1 MLCCYHKQN
10 DGSDFFM
17 RREQP
22 KRKPEKELEVFGT
35 DRKKKKSPELELLWG
50 EETPLFE
57 MLEKQGREERG
68 RERPAGR
75 QPGGQTED
83 IRVLPQKRRQTGD
96 RARAAA
102 RRRKRRRQ
110 RRIRLAVYAFL
121 AVICVAGLAA
131 GVWRA
136 AVFFQDRFG
145 GAMAAMNQEEKLIR
159 NNHSEKPEL
168 VQDFLTPNEFSR
180 PQEVL
185 PEVTELFVH
194 YTANPGT
201 SAEQNRSYFEN
212 LGITGETSASS
223 HFVIGYDGTII
234 QCLPLTEIGYAV
246 KEHNYNSVSIECCYL
261 DEDGKFTDETYDA
274 LISLLGWL
282 MREYD
287 LGLSDVKRH
296 YDAGGKPCP
305 LYYTEHPE
313 AWEQLKEDLKE
324 YILK

>member
-22 KRKPEKELEVFGT
+22 KRKPEKELEVFGA
-35 DRKKKKSPELELLWG
+35 DRKKKKSPDLELLWG

-57 MLEKQGREERG
+57 MLEKQGREANG
-68 RERPAGR
+68 RAYQAGR
-75 QPGGQTED
+75 KPGGKTAD
-83 IRVLPQKRRQTGD
+83 SRDLMQKRRRPGGVT
-96 RARAAA
+96 RAE
-102 RRRKRRRQ
+102 RRRRRRRQ
-110 RRIRLAVYAFL
+110 QRIRLAACIFL

-131 GVWRA
+131 GIWRA

-145 GAMAAMNQEEKLIR
+145 GARAAMHQEEKLIR

-180 PQEVL
+180 PQEAL
-185 PEVTELFVH
+185 PKVTELFVH

-261 DEDGKFTDETYDA
+261 DKDGKFTDETHDA

-305 LYYTEHPE
+305 LYYTEHPQ

>member
-1 MLCCYHKQN
+1 M
-10 DGSDFFM
+10 
-17 RREQP
+17 
-22 KRKPEKELEVFGT
+22 T
-35 DRKKKKSPELELLWG
+35 
-50 EETPLFE
+50 
-57 MLEKQGREERG
+57 
-68 RERPAGR
+68 
-75 QPGGQTED
+75 
-83 IRVLPQKRRQTGD
+83 
-96 RARAAA
+96 RAE
-102 RRRKRRRQ
+102 RRRRRRRQ
-110 RRIRLAVYAFL
+110 QRIRLAACIFL

-131 GVWRA
+131 GIWRA

-159 NNHSEKPEL
+159 NNHSEKPVL

-287 LGLSDVKRH
+287 LGLSHVKRH

>member
-1 MLCCYHKQN
+1 
-10 DGSDFFM
+10 M
-17 RREQP
+17 RWEQP
-22 KRKPEKELEVFGT
+22 KRKPEKELEVFGA

-57 MLEKQGREERG
+57 MLEKQGREVNDRAYQ
-68 RERPAGR
+68 AGR
-75 QPGGQTED
+75 KPGGKTTD
-83 IRVLPQKRRQTGD
+83 IRNLTQKRRRTGD
-96 RARAAA
+96 VTRAE
-102 RRRKRRRQ
+102 RRRRRRRQ
-110 RRIRLAVYAFL
+110 QRIRLAACIFL

-131 GVWRA
+131 GIWKV

-145 GAMAAMNQEEKLIR
+145 GAMAVMHQEEKLIR

-180 PQEVL
+180 PQEAL

-201 SAEQNRSYFEN
+201 NAEQNRSYFEN

-261 DEDGKFTDETYDA
+261 DKDGKFTDETHDA

-305 LYYTEHPE
+305 LYYTEHPQ

>member
-1 MLCCYHKQN
+1 
-10 DGSDFFM
+10 M

-22 KRKPEKELEVFGT
+22 KRKPEKELEVFGA

-57 MLEKQGREERG
+57 MLEKQGREANG
-68 RERPAGR
+68 RAYQAGR
-75 QPGGQTED
+75 KPGGKTAD
-83 IRVLPQKRRQTGD
+83 SRDLTQKRRRPGGVT
-96 RARAAA
+96 RAE
-102 RRRKRRRQ
+102 RRRRRRRQ
-110 RRIRLAVYAFL
+110 QRIRLAACIFL

-131 GVWRA
+131 GIWKA

-145 GAMAAMNQEEKLIR
+145 GATAAMRQEEKLIR

-305 LYYTEHPE
+305 LYYTEYPQ

>member
-1 MLCCYHKQN
+1 
-10 DGSDFFM
+10 M
-17 RREQP
+17 RQ
-22 KRKPEKELEVFGT
+22 
-35 DRKKKKSPELELLWG
+35 
-50 EETPLFE
+50 
-57 MLEKQGREERG
+57 EER
-68 RERPAGR
+68 
-75 QPGGQTED
+75 
-83 IRVLPQKRRQTGD
+83 
-96 RARAAA
+96 
-102 RRRKRRRQ
+102 
-110 RRIRLAVYAFL
+110 
-121 AVICVAGLAA
+121 
-131 GVWRA
+131 
-136 AVFFQDRFG
+136 
-145 GAMAAMNQEEKLIR
+145 LIR
-159 NNHSEKPEL
+159 HNDSEKPEI

-201 SAEQNRSYFEN
+201 SAQQNRSYFEN
-212 LGITGETSASS
+212 LGITGETSASA

-246 KEHNYNSVSIECCYL
+246 KEHNYNSISIECCYL

-287 LGLSDVKRH
+287 LGISDVKRH

-313 AWEQLKEDLKE
+313 EWERLKEDLE
-324 YILK
+324 AYIMK

>member
-1 MLCCYHKQN
+1 
-10 DGSDFFM
+10 M

-22 KRKPEKELEVFGT
+22 KRIQENELDILWTEKKP
-35 DRKKKKSPELELLWG
+35 D
-50 EETPLFE
+50 
-57 MLEKQGREERG
+57 
-68 RERPAGR
+68 
-75 QPGGQTED
+75 
-83 IRVLPQKRRQTGD
+83 PQRN

-110 RRIRLAVYAFL
+110 RRIRLAVCAFL
-121 AVICVAGLAA
+121 AVLCAA
-131 GVWRA
+131 GVTAGVWKLTGLIWGRA
-136 AVFFQDRFG
+136 G
-145 GAMAAMNQEEKLIR
+145 GETAAMRQEERLIR
-159 NNHSEKPEL
+159 HNDSEKPEI

-201 SAEQNRSYFEN
+201 SAQQNRSYFEN
-212 LGITGETSASS
+212 LGITGETSASA

-246 KEHNYNSVSIECCYL
+246 KEHNYNSISIECCYL

-287 LGLSDVKRH
+287 LGISDVKRH

-313 AWEQLKEDLKE
+313 EWERLKEDLE
-324 YILK
+324 AYIMK

>member
-1 MLCCYHKQN
+1 
-10 DGSDFFM
+10 M

-22 KRKPEKELEVFGT
+22 KRKPEKELEVFGA

-57 MLEKQGREERG
+57 MLEKQGREANG
-68 RERPAGR
+68 KACQAGR
-75 QPGGQTED
+75 KPGGKTAD
-83 IRVLPQKRRQTGD
+83 SRDLTQKRRRPGGVT
-96 RARAAA
+96 RAE
-102 RRRKRRRQ
+102 RRRRRRRQ
-110 RRIRLAVYAFL
+110 QRIRLAACIFL

-131 GVWRA
+131 GIWKA

-180 PQEVL
+180 PQEAL